1 MSRSAGVFSNFTPT
15 PTDLEKNL
23 LKALRFL
30 EDAKKRI
37 GELEIQVDQY
47 RILME
52 KSTSINTNLLAKL
65 NSQMKISRA
74 FVTDITAQRDEALQG
89 LVALQRSRRNWITRM
104 FAWCA

>member
-1 MSRSAGVFSNFTPT
+1 MNRSVGVFSNFTPT
-15 PTDLEKNL
+15 ELKENL
-23 LKALRFL
+23 IKAMGYL
-30 EDAKKRI
+30 EDANIHI

-74 FVTDITAQRDEALQG
+74 FVTDITAQRDE
-89 LVALQRSRRNWITRM
+89 VSQRSRRNWITRM